1 MTSFMAGV
9 LVGVG
14 ICAVIGI
21 VIAVLN
27 VASSVNFDFDFDL
40 NSGGKW

>member
-27 VASSVNFDFDFDL
+27 VASSVNFDFDL